1 MTTDTMLRCV
11 LGVGDRTLSDFRS
24 DGLGTKEMERLG
36 AHISECP
43 ACQARLDEFE
53 EMARAM
59 RAQPE
64 PGDHARLWRN
74 VRVSIAAETIS
85 ASARQRRHMRVGA
98 HAHSTRFWA
107 AFGSIA
113 AVVALSVGF
122 VALFISRGGWPPSAA
137 KLHATPTANLSGSLT
152 WRRVV
157 TPQGFPGIHQS
168 GNDTLNTWFAHAQ
181 SDGKTGY
188 ACQANK
194 KYVVSPV
201 VWATRDAGASWSVIT
216 PSNLPAD
223 TGGCRII
230 VDANNANA
238 LIVSFYPVYGVGQIA
253 PSDKWVTYA
262 SVDGGTTWT
271 KSAGLQG
278 DTVTMMQAFARGK
291 IYALRATGATLSNA
305 SIRLYVSGDGMRTW
319 RQIDATLP
327 PTFLRSG
334 NIDGNDRV
342 QFWVNFATGEVI
354 LETAAQQL
362 WSTADDGAHWT
373 KVTLPNDIF
382 AAPTGTRFVT
392 GGPITNAYLTICGI
406 FFNPTQLYC
415 TSDDGKTWNKLSLL
429 LAADDSGANVN
440 LLGVGPDGGVYI
452 VNTVNRSNQTMALY
466 RLPPGAT
473 KGSDWQRLGVFP
485 ENTPDGTFCENLCSA
500 FPSGQGMEFWL
511 QPSTATTDSGTLV
524 QPYYYVAAYP

>member
-1 MTTDTMLRCV
+1 
-11 LGVGDRTLSDFRS
+11 
-24 DGLGTKEMERLG
+24 
-36 AHISECP
+36 
-43 ACQARLDEFE
+43 
-53 EMARAM
+53 
-59 RAQPE
+59 
-64 PGDHARLWRN
+64 
-74 VRVSIAAETIS
+74 
-85 ASARQRRHMRVGA
+85 
-98 HAHSTRFWA
+98 
-107 AFGSIA
+107 
-113 AVVALSVGF
+113 
-122 VALFISRGGWPPSAA
+122 
-137 KLHATPTANLSGSLT
+137 
-152 WRRVV
+152 
-157 TPQGFPGIHQS
+157 
-168 GNDTLNTWFAHAQ
+168 
-181 SDGKTGY
+181 
-188 ACQANK
+188 
-194 KYVVSPV
+194 
-201 VWATRDAGASWSVIT
+201 
-216 PSNLPAD
+216 
-223 TGGCRII
+223 
-230 VDANNANA
+230 
-238 LIVSFYPVYGVGQIA
+238 
-253 PSDKWVTYA
+253 
-262 SVDGGTTWT
+262 
-271 KSAGLQG
+271 
-278 DTVTMMQAFARGK
+278 MMQAFARGK